1 MDLIIFGC
9 NVIIFGVEM
18 VLSVRNDN
26 KGKDI
31 LILWKGPAKELGEYS
46 LTV

>member
-1 MDLIIFGC
+1 MIF
-9 NVIIFGVEM
+9 
-18 VLSVRNDN
+18 SVRNDN

-31 LILWKGPAKELGEYS
+31 LILWKYPAKELGEYS

>member
-1 MDLIIFGC
+1 MNLIIFGC
-9 NVIIFGVEM
+9 NVIISGVEM
-18 VLSVRNDN
+18 IFSVRNDN